1 MQKIKNPASPAGFDP
16 DGNYPNMT
24 VGAAGTATNAY
35 RATRATQDGQG
46 RDIASTYALKGEGG
60 KLYKH
65 TISLNNLRD
74 ENNQG
79 VTFYAALFLP
89 FDTPFTS
96 DQYDEV
102 IELLTNVAYRAK
114 NYYPESEIQIFSGV
128 IIGIT
133 VNGDQWLIQTYST
146 GANRK
151 ETTDFITAKKDLTDV
166 VTEV

>member
-24 VGAAGTATNAY
+24 VGAATK
-35 RATRATQDGQG
+35 ATQDGQG

-74 ENNQG
+74 ESNQG

-114 NYYPESEIQIFSGV
+114 NYYPESEIQIFLG
-128 IIGIT
+128 
-133 VNGDQWLIQTYST
+133 
-146 GANRK
+146 
-151 ETTDFITAKKDLTDV
+151 
-166 VTEV
+166 